1 MSTKRR
7 RGNSQ
12 GSRAVAL
19 GAVCVLLAALV
30 GCGVGDSGSS
40 SGRTLNWYVF
50 NEPGGANEQAIK
62 TCNEEAN
69 GRYKIRYQ
77 RLPTDANQQRE
88 LIVRRLAAED
98 STVDLVGMDVI
109 WTAEFAEAGWILP
122 WEGARRSEAIKGKV
136 EGPRKTVEYKNKVW
150 GIPFTTN
157 TQLLFFRKD
166 RVKRPGERFTWN
178 EMIDQAAK
186 SGKAVEVQAAQ
197 YEGYTVWINS
207 LIAGAGGKIADQSG
221 DVKVDQTAGT
231 AAEIIKRLA
240 TSKAAPPGMATN
252 KEDQAR
258 LGFETGRSNYQVNY
272 TFIYPSAA
280 MVKSPKDFQKRIG
293 WARYPRTEA
302 DKPSRPPLGGINI
315 GVGAYTKHRDLAF
328 EAARCLAQPKN
339 QVVASE
345 KGGLPPTTES
355 EYDNPKVKKALPF
368 SDLLRES
375 IESGAPRPVNPA
387 YSDISLA
394 IQKTYHP
401 PDQIKPGEI
410 VTKLQDRMDKAAEG
424 KVF

>member
-1 MSTKRR
+1 MSTSLRTTVTIC
-7 RGNSQ
+7 
-12 GSRAVAL
+12 A
-19 GAVCVLLAALV
+19 LLAAV
-30 GCGVGDSGSS
+30 TGCGVGDSGST

-62 TCNEEAN
+62 TCNKEAG

-122 WEGARRSEAIKGKV
+122 WEGARKKEAIAGKV
-136 EGPRKTVEYKNKVW
+136 EGPRKTVEYKGKVW

-157 TQLLFFRKD
+157 TQLLFYRKD
-166 RVKRPGERFTWN
+166 RVKKPGKTFTWTQ
-178 EMIDQAAK
+178 MIDQAAK

-207 LIAGAGGKIADQSG
+207 LIAGAGGQIADQSG
-221 DVKVDQTAGT
+221 DVKVGRSAGT
-231 AAEIIKRLA
+231 AASIIKHLA

-258 LGFETGRSNYQVNY
+258 LGFGTGRSNYQVNY
-272 TFIYPSAA
+272 TFIYPSAD
-280 MVKSPKDFQKRIG
+280 MVKSPKNFQKRIG
-293 WARYPRTEA
+293 WVRYPRTVA
-302 DKPSRPPLGGINI
+302 GKPSRPPLGGINI

-355 EYDNPKVKKALPF
+355 QYDNPKVKKALPF
-368 SDLLRES
+368 SDLLRVS
-375 IESGAPRPVNPA
+375 IASGAPRPVNPA

-401 PDQIKPGEI
+401 PDKIQPGEI
-410 VTKLQDRMDKAAEG
+410 VSKLRDRMKKAAEG